1 MCIESPA
8 TTLPTESIPNYH
20 VRMSLKGIF
29 RFAFDSLF
37 RPAPRMLEPGQTA
50 PDFEAM
56 DQNGTRVKLSELRGS
71 NVVLWFFPKAGTP
84 G

>member
-1 MCIESPA
+1 MCIGLSCYG
-8 TTLPTESIPNYH
+8 LPTEHIPHYH

-37 RPAPRMLEPGQTA
+37 RPAPRMLAPGDPA
-50 PDFEAM
+50 PDFEAV
-56 DQNGTRVKLSELRGS
+56 DQNGTRVNLSELRGS
-71 NVVLWFFPKAGTP
+71 NVVLWFFPKADTP

>member
-1 MCIESPA
+1 MCLGVSCQ
-8 TTLPTESIPNYH
+8 TLPTESITNYH
-20 VRMSLKGIF
+20 VGMSLKGVF

-37 RPAPRMLEPGQTA
+37 RPAPQMLEPGQTA

>member
-1 MCIESPA
+1 
-8 TTLPTESIPNYH
+8 
-20 VRMSLKGIF
+20 MSLKGIA
-29 RFAFDSLF
+29 RLAFDSLF
-37 RPAPRMLEPGQTA
+37 RPAPEMLASGVEA
-50 PDFEAM
+50 PDFEAV